1 MTQPVDREVV
11 QIRLQLVQ
19 ARGDDLCESTK
30 TIALRAT
37 ERDALNTD
45 YSAELVAD
53 DVSLRS
59 VTANVVIES
68 ERTWYLD
75 DLGKLAP
82 LSSSAT
88 PLWPTG
94 RFIVTARGGRLD
106 RWEFPRFGRLRLVR
120 QNGSVLIEAAI
131 LDRSR
136 CGLSVWPNAG
146 WPQRRTKI
154 MLEASRTALNR
165 LEECAWIEP
174 YPDGARAVIC
184 LTDHADFDSPEKT
197 RLLADHL
204 IRRGLCITKSVFPD
218 ADLPSSTPWE
228 ETGLDN
234 ADYRD
239 SINRL
244 FENGS
249 EIALHG
255 FTPKSDAPALSECKR
270 RLERLNQYELTTW
283 IDHGIGDYL
292 FSRGGRLP
300 GDVRLEDLLEE
311 NGVRNYWSYF
321 DVWDNPFGTDLSL
334 LAERSGFDVV
344 PDFLHSSHGW
354 RKTTGHEAMWFALH
368 EFRNLVGDG
377 NDIPIRR
384 RPWRVAAWRQG
395 LRWHGIARRIRQA
408 PFGIYGRDG
417 AVFQQSLQS
426 PWVFDTV
433 LLNHLALQLA
443 PAMIDRLIQKT
454 GLLIGH
460 CYMACEYDR
469 ARRNVFRRIGG
480 RVAIDPAFET
490 ALDYL
495 SDRQRSADMSTLSFA
510 QLRRCL
516 DFFVRTRLRRTETG
530 WRTELADGAT
540 PFRARREASDSSQGF
555 EGVTFTLPRHEV
567 VDKQNVAVA

>member
-1 MTQPVDREVV
+1 VTVDSEVI
-11 QIRLQLVQ
+11 QIRLQLVE

-30 TIALRAT
+30 TVALRAT
-37 ERDALNTD
+37 ERDAFNID
-45 YSAELVAD
+45 YSAEFVAD
-53 DVSLRS
+53 DLPLRS

-68 ERTWYLD
+68 ERTWYLGD
-75 DLGKLAP
+75 DGKLAP

-88 PLWPTG
+88 PSWPTG

-106 RWEFPRFGRLRLVR
+106 RWEFSRFGRLRLVK
-120 QNGSVLIEAAI
+120 QNGSVLIVAPL

-136 CGLSVWPNAG
+136 CGLSVWPNAD
-146 WPQRRTKI
+146 WAQRRANMI
-154 MLEASRTALNR
+154 LEVSRTFLNR

-184 LTDHADFDSPEKT
+184 LTDHADFDSPEKMK
-197 RLLADHL
+197 LLADHL
-204 IRRGLCITKSVFPD
+204 IRRDVCITKSVFPA
-218 ADLPSSTPWE
+218 ADLPSDTPWE
-228 ETGLDN
+228 EVGLDH

-239 SINRL
+239 SVERL

-255 FTPKSDAPALSECKR
+255 FTPKSDAPSVSECKR
-270 RLERLNQYELTTW
+270 RLELLRQYELTTW

-300 GDVRLEDLLEE
+300 GGVKLEAFLEE

-321 DVWDNPFGTDLSL
+321 DVWDNPFGKDLSVF
-334 LAERSGFDVV
+334 AERSGVDVI

-354 RKTTGHEAMWFALH
+354 RRTTAHEALWFALH
-368 EFRNLVGDG
+368 EFRNIVGDS
-377 NDIPIRR
+377 NDVPIRQ
-384 RPWRVAAWRQG
+384 RPWRLAAWRRGFQ
-395 LRWHGIARRIRQA
+395 WYGIARRVRQD

-443 PAMIDRLIQKT
+443 PAVIDRLIQT
-454 GLLIGH
+454 AGLLIGH
-460 CYMACEYDR
+460 CYMTCEYDR
-469 ARRNVFRRIGG
+469 ARRNVFRRAGE
-480 RVAIDPAFET
+480 RVAIDPAFEM
-490 ALDYL
+490 ALDYM
-495 SDRQRSADMSTLSFA
+495 SDRQRSADISTLSFA

-516 DFFVRTRLRRTETG
+516 DFFVRARLRRTETG
-530 WRTELADGAT
+530 WRTELSDGET
-540 PFRARREASDSSQGF
+540 PFEARPHARDSKQPF
-555 EGVTFTLPRHEV
+555 EGATFTLPRRVLME
-567 VDKQNVAVA
+567 KQDVAVT